1 MLLIYKLLLKNNTM
15 ITGIAMILILTSL
28 LFSGV
33 SVSLIKSAEAFSGV
47 STPTTTTNFLRVSDN
62 NDDLPDKA
70 TNLDK
75 LGDKIDGLEIPENK
89 LLGPSKVGNVIT
101 CPALIPC
108 IGTNDD
114 DIIYAGIREQVFAK
128 DGNDIVYGGGLS
140 DQVYG
145 GNDDDLL
152 IAGPGKTLLDGGP
165 NDDVLLAG
173 LGNALLVGG
182 SGNDK
187 LFGGTGTAVMYGGKG
202 ANHFECPLSALGLAR
217 SIVMDYNPTDG
228 DTMSGFC
235 KIVNTQGNDNSNTID
250 GIPTVT
256 LPDSG
261 ETGSSTDSSS
271 SSSSSSSPIIPGTTI
286 GAQ

>member
-1 MLLIYKLLLKNNTM
+1 LLLKTNLV
-15 ITGIAMILILTSL
+15 TGTTVILILTSL

-33 SVSLIKSAEAFSGV
+33 SVPLINFAQAFSGV
-47 STPTTTTNFLRVSDN
+47 STPSTNFVRVN
-62 NDDLPDKA
+62 NDDDDLPDKA
-70 TNLDK
+70 TDLDK
-75 LGDKIDGLEIPENK
+75 LGDKIGGLETDTNRI
-89 LLGPSKVGNVIT
+89 LGQSKVGNVIT
-101 CPALIPC
+101 CPALLPC

-114 DIIYAGIREQVFAK
+114 DIVYAGIREQVFTK

-165 NDDVLLAG
+165 DDDVLLAG

-228 DTMSGFC
+228 DTISGFC
-235 KIVNTQGNDNSNTID
+235 KIVNTQGNDKSNTID

-261 ETGSSTDSSS
+261 ETGSTDSSS
-271 SSSSSSSPIIPGTTI
+271 TSSSPIIPGTTI

>member
-1 MLLIYKLLLKNNTM
+1 MLLKSNLFALTPV
-15 ITGIAMILILTSL
+15 ILILASF

-33 SVSLIKSAEAFSGV
+33 SVSLINFAEAFSGV
-47 STPTTTTNFLRVSDN
+47 STPSTNFVRVSNDD
-62 NDDLPDKA
+62 DDLPDKA
-70 TNLDK
+70 TDLDK
-75 LGDKIDGLEIPENK
+75 LGNKIGGLETDTNRI
-89 LLGPSKVGNVIT
+89 LGQSKVGNVIT
-101 CPALIPC
+101 CPALLPC
-108 IGTNDD
+108 IGTDDD
-114 DIIYAGIREQVFAK
+114 DIVYAGIREQVFAK

-152 IAGPGKTLLDGGP
+152 IAGPGKTLIDGGP
-165 NDDVLLAG
+165 DDDVLLAG
-173 LGNALLVGG
+173 LGNGLLVGG

-217 SIVMDYNPTDG
+217 SIVMDYNPSNG
-228 DTMSGFC
+228 DTISGFC
-235 KIVNTQGNDNSNTID
+235 KIVNTQGKDKSNTID

-261 ETGSSTDSSS
+261 ETGGSTDSSS
-271 SSSSSSSPIIPGTTI
+271 TSSPIIPGTTI

>member
-1 MLLIYKLLLKNNTM
+1 LLLKTNL
-15 ITGIAMILILTSL
+15 ITGTAIILLLTSL

-33 SVSLIKSAEAFSGV
+33 SVPIINFADAFSGV

-62 NDDLPDKA
+62 NDLPDKA

-75 LGDKIDGLEIPENK
+75 LGDKINGLEIPDK
-89 LLGPSKVGNVIT
+89 ILGPSKVGNVIT

-108 IGTNDD
+108 IGTNHD
-114 DIIYAGIREQVFAK
+114 DIIYSGIREQVFAK

-165 NDDVLLAG
+165 DDDVLLAG

-271 SSSSSSSPIIPGTTI
+271 TSSPIIPGTTI

>member
-1 MLLIYKLLLKNNTM
+1 VHADAILYKLLLKTNLV
-15 ITGIAMILILTSL
+15 TGTTVILILTSL

-33 SVSLIKSAEAFSGV
+33 SAPVINFAQAFSGV
-47 STPTTTTNFLRVSDN
+47 STPSTNFVRVN
-62 NDDLPDKA
+62 NDDDDLPDKA
-70 TNLDK
+70 TDLDK
-75 LGDKIDGLEIPENK
+75 LGDKIGGLETDTNRI
-89 LLGPSKVGNVIT
+89 LGQSKVGNVIT
-101 CPALIPC
+101 CPALLPC

-114 DIIYAGIREQVFAK
+114 DIVYAGIREQVFTK

-165 NDDVLLAG
+165 DDDVLLAG

-228 DTMSGFC
+228 DTISGFC
-235 KIVNTQGNDNSNTID
+235 KIVNTQGNDKSNTID

-271 SSSSSSSPIIPGTTI
+271 SSSPIIPGTTI

>member
-1 MLLIYKLLLKNNTM
+1 VRLDVIIYKLILKTKLV
-15 ITGIAMILILTSL
+15 TGTAVVLILTSL

-33 SVSLIKSAEAFSGV
+33 SVPMINFAEAFSGV
-47 STPTTTTNFLRVSDN
+47 STPSTNFLRVSND
-62 NDDLPDKA
+62 NDDLPDEA
-70 TNLDK
+70 TDLDK
-75 LGDKIDGLEIPENK
+75 LGDKIGGLETDTNK
-89 LLGPSKVGNVIT
+89 DLGQSKVGNVIT
-101 CPALIPC
+101 CVALLPC
-108 IGTNDD
+108 IGTNHD

-145 GNDDDLL
+145 GDDDDLL
-152 IAGPGKTLLDGGP
+152 IAGPGKTLVDGGP
-165 NDDVLLAG
+165 DDDVLLGG

-187 LFGGTGTAVMYGGKG
+187 LFGGAGTAVMYGGKG

-217 SIVMDYNPTDG
+217 SIVMDYNPSDG
-228 DTMSGFC
+228 DTISGFC
-235 KIVNTQGNDNSNTID
+235 KIVNTQGNGNSDTID

-261 ETGSSTDSSS
+261 ETGGSTDSSS
-271 SSSSSSSPIIPGTTI
+271 SGTSPVIPGTTI
-286 GAQ
+286 RAQ

>member
-1 MLLIYKLLLKNNTM
+1 M
-15 ITGIAMILILTSL
+15 ITEIAIILILTSL

-33 SVSLIKSAEAFSGV
+33 SVSLIKSSEAFSGV
-47 STPTTTTNFLRVSDN
+47 STPTITTNFLRVSDN
-62 NDDLPDKA
+62 DDDLPDKA

-75 LGDKIDGLEIPENK
+75 LGDKINGLEIPDK
-89 LLGPSKVGNVIT
+89 ILGPSKVGNVIT

-108 IGTNDD
+108 IGTNHD
-114 DIIYAGIREQVFAK
+114 DIIYSGIREQVFAK

-165 NDDVLLAG
+165 DDDVLLAG

-271 SSSSSSSPIIPGTTI
+271 SSSSSPIIPGTTI

>member
-1 MLLIYKLLLKNNTM
+1 MLLLYKLLLKNNNM
-15 ITGIAMILILTSL
+15 ITGIAIIVILTSL
-28 LFSGV
+28 LFSAV
-33 SVSLIKSAEAFSGV
+33 SVYLIKSAEAFSGV
-47 STPTTTTNFLRVSDN
+47 STPTTATTNFLRVSN
-62 NDDLPDKA
+62 NNDDDLPDKA
-70 TNLDK
+70 TDLDK
-75 LGDKIDGLEIPENK
+75 LGNKIHGLEGPDK

-114 DIIYAGIREQVFAK
+114 DIIYAGIREQVFANNG
-128 DGNDIVYGGGLS
+128 DDIVYGGGLS

-165 NDDVLLAG
+165 DDDVLLGG

-182 SGNDK
+182 KGNDK

-261 ETGSSTDSSS
+261 ESGSSTD
-271 SSSSSSSPIIPGTTI
+271 SSSSSSPIIPGTTI

>member
-1 MLLIYKLLLKNNTM
+1 MLLKSNLFALTPV
-15 ITGIAMILILTSL
+15 ILILASL

-33 SVSLIKSAEAFSGV
+33 SVSLINFAEAFTGV
-47 STPTTTTNFLRVSDN
+47 STPVTNFVRISNDD
-62 NDDLPDKA
+62 DDLPDKA
-70 TNLDK
+70 TDLDK
-75 LGDKIDGLEIPENK
+75 LGNKIGGLETDTNRI
-89 LLGPSKVGNVIT
+89 LGQSKVGNVIT
-101 CPALIPC
+101 CPALLPC
-108 IGTNDD
+108 IGTDDD
-114 DIIYAGIREQVFAK
+114 DIIYAGIREQVFAE

-152 IAGPGKTLLDGGP
+152 IAGPGKTLIDGGP
-165 NDDVLLAG
+165 DDDVLLAG
-173 LGNALLVGG
+173 LGNGLLVGG

-217 SIVMDYNPTDG
+217 SIVMDYNPSNG
-228 DTMSGFC
+228 DTISGFC
-235 KIVNTQGNDNSNTID
+235 KIVNTQGNDKSNTID

-261 ETGSSTDSSS
+261 ETGSSTGS
-271 SSSSSSSPIIPGTTI
+271 SSSSSSSPIIPGTMI

>member
-1 MLLIYKLLLKNNTM
+1 MKSNLFALTPV
-15 ITGIAMILILTSL
+15 ILILASL

-33 SVSLIKSAEAFSGV
+33 SVSLINFAEAFTGV
-47 STPTTTTNFLRVSDN
+47 STPVTNFVRISNDD
-62 NDDLPDKA
+62 DDLPDKA
-70 TNLDK
+70 TDLDK
-75 LGDKIDGLEIPENK
+75 LGNKIGGLETDTNRIS
-89 LLGPSKVGNVIT
+89 GQSKVGNVIT
-101 CPALIPC
+101 CPALLPC
-108 IGTNDD
+108 IGTDDD
-114 DIIYAGIREQVFAK
+114 DIIYAGIREQVFAE

-152 IAGPGKTLLDGGP
+152 IAGPGKTLIDGGP
-165 NDDVLLAG
+165 DDDVLLAG
-173 LGNALLVGG
+173 LGNGLLVGG

-217 SIVMDYNPTDG
+217 SIVMDYNPSNG
-228 DTMSGFC
+228 DTISGFC
-235 KIVNTQGNDNSNTID
+235 KIVNTQGNDKSNTID

-261 ETGSSTDSSS
+261 ETGSSTDSSGS
-271 SSSSSSSPIIPGTTI
+271 STSSPIIPGTTI

>member
-1 MLLIYKLLLKNNTM
+1 MKSNLFALTPV
-15 ITGIAMILILTSL
+15 ILILASL

-33 SVSLIKSAEAFSGV
+33 SVSLINFAEAFTGV
-47 STPTTTTNFLRVSDN
+47 STPITNFVRVSNDD
-62 NDDLPDKA
+62 DDLPDKA
-70 TNLDK
+70 TDLDK
-75 LGDKIDGLEIPENK
+75 LGNKIGGLETDTNRI
-89 LLGPSKVGNVIT
+89 LGQSKVGNVIT
-101 CPALIPC
+101 CPALLPC
-108 IGTNDD
+108 IGTDDD
-114 DIIYAGIREQVFAK
+114 DIIYAGIREQVFAE

-152 IAGPGKTLLDGGP
+152 IAGPGKTLIDGGP
-165 NDDVLLAG
+165 DDDVLLAG
-173 LGNALLVGG
+173 LGNALLAGG

-217 SIVMDYNPTDG
+217 SIVMDYNPSNG
-228 DTMSGFC
+228 DTISGFC

-261 ETGSSTDSSS
+261 ETGSNTDSSS
-271 SSSSSSSPIIPGTTI
+271 TSSPIIPGTTI

>member
-1 MLLIYKLLLKNNTM
+1 LILKTNL
-15 ITGIAMILILTSL
+15 ITGTAIILILTSL

-33 SVSLIKSAEAFSGV
+33 SIPMINFAEAFSGV
-47 STPTTTTNFLRVSDN
+47 STPSTNFVRVSDE
-62 NDDLPDKA
+62 DDLPDEA
-70 TNLDK
+70 TDLDK
-75 LGDKIDGLEIPENK
+75 LGDKIGGLETDTNRA
-89 LLGPSKVGNVIT
+89 LGQSKVGNVIT
-101 CPALIPC
+101 CPALLPC
-108 IGTNDD
+108 IGTNHD

-145 GNDDDLL
+145 GDDDDLL
-152 IAGPGKTLLDGGP
+152 IAGPGKTLIDGGP
-165 NDDVLLAG
+165 DDDVLLAG
-173 LGNALLVGG
+173 LGNGLLVGG

-217 SIVMDYNPTDG
+217 SIVMDYNPSDG
-228 DTMSGFC
+228 DTISGFC
-235 KIVNTQGNDNSNTID
+235 KIVNTQGNGNSDTID

-271 SSSSSSSPIIPGTTI
+271 SSSTSSPIIPGTSI

>member
-1 MLLIYKLLLKNNTM
+1 MLLLYKLLLKKNNNSM
-15 ITGIAMILILTSL
+15 ITGIAIILILTSL

-47 STPTTTTNFLRVSDN
+47 STPTATTNFLRVSDN
-62 NDDLPDKA
+62 DDDLPDKA
-70 TNLDK
+70 TDLDK
-75 LGDKIDGLEIPENK
+75 LGNKIHGLEIPDK
-89 LLGPSKVGNVIT
+89 ILGPSKVGNVIS

-114 DIIYAGIREQVFAK
+114 DIIYSGIREQVFAK

-165 NDDVLLAG
+165 DDDVLLAG

-261 ETGSSTDSSS
+261 ESGSSTD
-271 SSSSSSSPIIPGTTI
+271 SSSSSSPIIPGTTI

>member
-1 MLLIYKLLLKNNTM
+1 LLLLYKLVLKGGNL
-15 ITGIAMILILTSL
+15 IAVTTAIALIMTSL

-33 SVSLIKSAEAFSGV
+33 SVPLINFAEAFSGV
-47 STPTTTTNFLRVSDN
+47 STPMTNFVRVSDDA
-62 NDDLPDKA
+62 DDLPDEA
-70 TNLDK
+70 TDLDK
-75 LGDKIDGLEIPENK
+75 LGDKIGGLETDTNRD
-89 LLGPSKVGNVIT
+89 LDPSKVGNVIT
-101 CPALIPC
+101 CPALLPC
-108 IGTNDD
+108 IGTNHD

-128 DGNDIVYGGGLS
+128 DGNDIAYGGGLS

-145 GNDDDLL
+145 GDDDDLL

-165 NDDVLLAG
+165 DDDVLLAG
-173 LGNALLVGG
+173 LGNALAVGG

-228 DTMSGFC
+228 DTISGFC
-235 KIVNTQGNDNSNTID
+235 KIVNTQGNNNSNSVD

-256 LPDSG
+256 IPNTGETDSSST
-261 ETGSSTDSSS
+261 ETGSSST
-271 SSSSSSSPIIPGTTI
+271 SPIIPGTTI
-286 GAQ
+286 GAPQ